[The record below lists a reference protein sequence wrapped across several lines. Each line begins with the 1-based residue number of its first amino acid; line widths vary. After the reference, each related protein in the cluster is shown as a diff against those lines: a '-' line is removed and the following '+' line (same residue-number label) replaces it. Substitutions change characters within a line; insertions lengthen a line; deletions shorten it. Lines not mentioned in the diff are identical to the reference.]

1 MLELRSLCI
10 PSIFLFACGGALADD
25 ADEYREK
32 LVTRS
37 SPTWSVVGSLEGT
50 YIDNAFFAPSG
61 REGDFYVAP
70 DVTIRLDGELT
81 SDISYRVYARMELD
95 AFSDLTDA
103 NTSVARVGV
112 RLSRPLGEWTA
123 SLAYENRYAFDG
135 IFEDRAFTGHD
146 VNVAAARDVD
156 LGFAI
161 LSPGG
166 LITYRQSDL
175 AEANRFRL
183 ELWLGIEVPIDSKW
197 SLVSEPFFESFWF
210 TEGLNSGRQDQIYS
224 ASLGLKYNISDNASL
239 TTEAVYEGRTSN
251 QARRDFDVLEIGPRL
266 DFAF

>member
-81 SDISYRVYARMELD
+81 SDISYRVYARME
-95 AFSDLTDA
+95 A
-103 NTSVARVGV
+103 G
-112 RLSRPLGEWTA
+112 RL
-123 SLAYENRYAFDG
+123 
-135 IFEDRAFTGHD
+135 
-146 VNVAAARDVD
+146 
-156 LGFAI
+156 
-161 LSPGG
+161 
-166 LITYRQSDL
+166 Q
-175 AEANRFRL
+175 
-183 ELWLGIEVPIDSKW
+183 
-197 SLVSEPFFESFWF
+197 
-210 TEGLNSGRQDQIYS
+210 
-224 ASLGLKYNISDNASL
+224 
-239 TTEAVYEGRTSN
+239 
-251 QARRDFDVLEIGPRL
+251 RL
-266 DFAF
+266 DRCKHFRGARGG